1 MAIYRIIRNIDVSFD
16 PEAIQAMYC
25 AYEDV
30 CERLGLSDKKDD
42 RVTEVV
48 ARKIIEVAK
57 TGERNPA
64 LLRDRALQA
73 LGINRPDRR

>member
-1 MAIYRIIRNIDVSFD
+1 MAIYRLIRNVDVSFD

-30 CERLGLSDKKDD
+30 CEELGLADKKDG

-48 ARKIIEVAK
+48 ALKIVEVAK

-64 LLRDRALQA
+64 ILRERALHA
-73 LGINRPDRR
+73 LGINKPD

>member
-1 MAIYRIIRNIDVSFD
+1 
-16 PEAIQAMYC
+16 MYC

-30 CERLGLSDKKDD
+30 CEQLGLADKKDG

-48 ARKIIEVAK
+48 ALKIIEVAK

-64 LLRDRALQA
+64 ILRERALQA
-73 LGINRPDRR
+73 LGINKPD